1 VSAIKGSVVTVPL
14 VGCVPLHPPDAVQV
28 SAYFALHCKVAG
40 VPMATVLFMAASVMT
55 GFVTTVSGPTNPLT
69 WLFDDCP
76 HAVSAEIAAQLIAH
90 RKRLVIRINCVAR
103 VAFL

>member
-1 VSAIKGSVVTVPL
+1 MPL

-40 VPMATVLFMAASVMT
+40 VHMATVLFMAASVMT

-69 WLFDDCP
+69 CLLFDDCP

-90 RKRLVIRINCVAR
+90 RKRLIFLMNCVACA
-103 VAFL
+103 AFK

>member
-1 VSAIKGSVVTVPL
+1 MSAIKGSVVTVPL

-55 GFVTTVSGPTNPLT
+55 GFVTTVLGPTNPLT
-69 WLFDDCP
+69 WLFDD
-76 HAVSAEIAAQLIAH
+76 
-90 RKRLVIRINCVAR
+90 
-103 VAFL
+103 